1 MSNPPHEHAVEPSP
15 RAPAAAARAPHALAE
30 LLAENPGARFLTR
43 RMGVA
48 LGLYLLVTASLAS
61 YSVNNDSL
69 VYMGFMRRLLGLPSS
84 APPTHEFGSA
94 IFSLPF
100 FLVARAFDAVGIHT
114 LRGAPLDQVSMV
126 VAGSVAFLLTAYLG
140 WRLLTRLELPAGPGV
155 IALTVVGTPLFFYAA
170 LLPSYKHAVD
180 TLFATLAVL
189 LLWRALQRP
198 DRARLAAL
206 GACIGLMIVTRTANV
221 GMVPGLLLPLLLRRR
236 VRAAA
241 GVAAAMVAAV
251 AVLYAIPL
259 ARGIE
264 IHHVEVPKA
273 TFVGNGQFAAAEL
286 VALSD
291 FGLCKHYPWKLTLTQ
306 CLRDRLGVWPDPAAP
321 VKMLFT
327 LHRGLFLWTPLT
339 ALATIGFVLLAR
351 RRRGDRDY
359 LLGVGVA
366 ALGLLL
372 VHMLWGDFWDNGF
385 SFSQRFLTALFPV
398 FLLGTAE
405 LVRRWRGAALT
416 ALSVCAVF
424 SLGLAF
430 TFWIGY
436 KGISAH
442 DGVDRMVR
450 LYTSGERTPQQ
461 LVRRV
466 GVEARGRWLG
476 H

>member
-1 MSNPPHEHAVEPSP
+1 MSNPPHEHAVEPAP
-15 RAPAAAARAPHALAE
+15 RAQTALLRAPHALAE
-30 LLAENPGARFLTR
+30 LLAENPGSRFLTR

-48 LGLYLLVTASLAS
+48 LGLYLLVAASLAS
-61 YSVNNDSL
+61 YSVNNDSV
-69 VYMGFMRRLLGLPSS
+69 VYMDFMRRLVGLKAS
-84 APPTHEFGSA
+84 APPTAQFGSA
-94 IFSLPF
+94 LFTLPF
-100 FLVARAFDAVGIHT
+100 FLVARTFDAVGIHT

-126 VAGSVAFLLTAYLG
+126 VAGVAALVLTAYVG
-140 WRLLTRLELPAGPGV
+140 WKLLTRLELPAGPGV
-155 IALTVVGTPLFFYAA
+155 IALAIVGTPLFYYAA

-180 TLFATLAVL
+180 TFFATLAVF

-206 GACIGLMIVTRTANV
+206 GVCIALMVVTRTANAA
-221 GMVPGLLLPLLLRRR
+221 MVPGLLLPLLLRRN

-241 GVAAAMVAAV
+241 GIVGAV
-251 AVLYAIPL
+251 VLAVVSLYAIPL
-259 ARGIE
+259 GRGIE
-264 IHHVEVPKA
+264 IHHVKVPKVA
-273 TFVGNGQFAAAEL
+273 FVGNGQIAAAEV

-291 FGLCKHYPWKLTLTQ
+291 FGLCKHYPWKLTLRQ
-306 CLRDRLGVWPDPAAP
+306 CLRDRLGIWLDPAAP
-321 VKMLFT
+321 GKMLFT

-339 ALATIGFVLLAR
+339 ALATVGFALLWR
-351 RRRGDRDY
+351 RRRDLRDY
-359 LLGVGVA
+359 LAGVGVA

-405 LVRRWRGAALT
+405 LVHRWRGAALS
-416 ALSVCAVF
+416 ALSLCAVF
-424 SLGLAF
+424 SLGLAL
-430 TFWIGY
+430 TFWVGY
-436 KGISAH
+436 KGISGA
-442 DGVDRMVR
+442 DGVDRIVK

-466 GVEARGRWLG
+466 GVQARGRWLG